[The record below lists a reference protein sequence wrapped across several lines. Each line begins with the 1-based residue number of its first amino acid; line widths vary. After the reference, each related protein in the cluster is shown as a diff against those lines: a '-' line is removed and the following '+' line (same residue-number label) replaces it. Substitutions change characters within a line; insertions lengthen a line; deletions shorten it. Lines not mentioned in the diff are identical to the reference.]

1 MTTCVG
7 ANVTESCTSDELLSK
22 GDAHSLGDRW
32 ATHGGKEYVF
42 VQANGAITG
51 DGYVVSIDEAYQAV
65 MVDTDTA
72 ATVTEGDSIG
82 VAETDFADND
92 YGWVQIYGACGIRTE
107 QDAAANTRLGPTAD
121 AGQVDDAGVT
131 AGTSKFI
138 EGMVLHTATGG
149 ADAVNTTG
157 FITYPRMR
165 VVGDVA

>member
-1 MTTCVG
+1 MSVLVG
-7 ANVTESCTSDELLSK
+7 ANVTETWTSTTLLTDGDGHALGNRLSK
-22 GDAHSLGDRW
+22 A
-32 ATHGGKEYVF
+32 GKEYVF

-82 VAETDFADND
+82 VAETAFADND
-92 YGWVQIYGACGIRTE
+92 YGWVQIYGAAGVRT
-107 QDAAANTRLGPTAD
+107 AASSAANTRLGPTAT
-121 AGQVDDAGVT
+121 AGQVDDAGTT

-149 ADAVNTTG
+149 AAAVNTTG
-157 FITYPRMR
+157 FLTYPRMR